1 MAKVPDLRSK
11 EQIAGQLMDGIRA
24 RVRKDLDLNQ
34 GSNLT
39 QITEAIA
46 QQLFK
51 SEANLISMIDA
62 MSADRSEGEQLQREA
77 RDANVPILPSLASTG
92 RVDISDVSFAK
103 ISSRVYAGQ
112 PAPVA
117 GSLKIYVAD
126 ASKFATAGG
135 RIYIGRGTTNVE
147 GPLTYTSVQAE
158 AGGSYWSITLA
169 ATSPTTKFHNLGEEV
184 TFAQGGNRF
193 IASNTTVQTAQGASI
208 TAVSFVTTSAATIID
223 GEVTVSNVPVRCQV
237 PGTIGNVA
245 RGAIREIIGV
255 AFNGIVFN
263 NLSFNNGRE
272 ADTEDDIRER
282 IKAYE
287 QAKSKG
293 TEQAIETASKDV
305 IAKDELKKVQSA
317 NVIRYADNSTDLV
330 FDDAGGGYEPNF
342 VGAPFETVIDSA
354 VGGENE
360 VQLRQKPIAQA
371 LVRNN
376 ATGPWPI
383 ENLSFLAVE
392 IAGEETVHQFL
403 DADFQVP
410 SSATAFEIAA
420 SINGDPN
427 INFLCATNDDGTY
440 IVLYPRDRSANDILV
455 KTPVSGTDAN
465 IALGFPLITSKTAR
479 MYKNDLPLEQDGRIA
494 FVQTRAKSSW
504 SPAISDGDTLIYKVD
519 KTPAVTTTFTLADF
533 QEIDPG
539 ATVSSLTSID
549 IWAQV
554 MNNLMPGVRASVIGD
569 IIQFESARGA
579 DDKAAIEIVGGTL
592 RNQIFSTTDTLF
604 SVGQAPDFTLNK
616 QTGQIGFTDS
626 LITGD
631 KITMGSQFTRGSAL
645 TSAIPNGP
653 TQNGRVWVLADG
665 GSLDIPP
672 GLKSNSQVTFS
683 KTGTLLT
690 ITATSPS
697 LVPEGFDEA
706 QVGDWLIVWANAS
719 DPAPLQS
726 NQGFWRIQSV
736 EEGEIVVDDG
746 TTARSN
752 LNISFTPITD
762 RIVIVRSEAPMQLLD
777 FTAQPLVTFLNS
789 ITTDLVGIDAQI
801 VGSRV
806 RISTKTFADDGE
818 IYFAAADQGG
828 SSLELP
834 IGTAIENTT
843 SHYGNVAA
851 TDTEAGV
858 PNFTHGALGQAIT
871 DVAFDLPDFEAL
883 GGEDGNFLTMLDKY
897 DAAAIDRIVDSNRLQ
912 RSFVT
917 GFDPSIDRLYTLPPI
932 YMQSPE
938 SVMQENDRFFLR
950 SSFKFSSED
959 STNAVVDGNAET
971 QSYTLAVAR
980 KLIVNSHSTPSNQD
994 FSADDS
1000 ESTLAL
1006 NDPASFYDFDFS
1018 NFKIHRQARQNLTDG
1033 TYDILFKNADFGP
1046 SGNRVRVGLMYPE
1059 SATQTEITHRFDI
1072 SEVVD
1077 AKIFLPATTVRA
1089 PSWDYTTSFTVSKT
1103 TTGGKDT
1110 ITYTWRSGTEPDFSN
1125 AGSDIHVGD
1134 VMFISASANQLAAN
1148 QGFQAR
1154 VIGVTPTSFTV
1165 ETPTG
1170 AFTNDNVSFSN
1181 MINQAGVITV
1191 TTSAPHNLT
1200 NGQRVG
1206 FWSTASYDGGVTF
1219 PFNTTY
1225 TVTVLNG
1232 TQFTVATPSGTPGS
1246 VLLSATQ
1253 VSNIVTITTGTPH
1266 DMIVGNVVLISGAGS
1281 PYDGLAAVS
1290 AVLSPNQF
1298 QFIKSGSAP
1307 AVATGRFDFQSFSA
1321 GTTVNITTATKAGTL
1336 VTANT
1341 ATPHGLAPGE
1351 IVQVAGVLL
1360 DAYAPATNYGVGA
1373 LVRYSGQNYISLQA
1387 GNIGNQPDISPTFWS
1402 VTTLDLG
1409 GKFIVDATPTGS
1421 QFQYYYSSNGTASG
1435 TGGTA
1440 TEYSASGS
1448 MARSLSG
1455 QTDENLA
1462 FAAVSTTAQEVVDY
1476 VATSM
1481 SDKLVSEV
1489 ANGNPSAPITM
1500 STEDN
1505 DLGSNYISTT
1515 VTNLYTFV
1523 TSRRAKI
1530 RFAAT
1535 IPAGSEVTLAGM
1547 GGAAAGYNGSYVI
1560 LDTYL
1565 DQGLGFI
1572 VSEIQLP
1579 SLAVATATLTP
1590 GGTATGST
1598 PMQMFVD
1605 GENVIQSNDLSSAPA
1620 LPMFTAKKQWVNSPD
1635 IGEEMRLVADTA
1647 DQLVRFWNKLVVTG
1661 VTNVGSVQLARY
1673 GRDIQISTQTF
1684 GGSGSIQVSG
1694 GTANSMNLAL
1704 SGAGQLIGSKLG
1716 AVNIPYEIRQGLIK
1730 GQWVR
1735 LENTVRQNR
1744 LLQLDETST
1753 IELHADGAEIT
1764 AGSGTFQT
1772 QRPITHTAATELKIE
1787 RHGAFVAII
1796 GIDGPSMG
1804 LITNGVKE
1812 GDWVRLNNVTETV
1825 WSTVVSY
1832 TIGQRVSYGG
1842 LNYTSLTNGNLN
1854 NQPDSSPTQWRHE
1867 EFDKAN
1873 QGVFQVVRIFGEDSF
1888 WIEHENA
1895 AEEVFKL
1902 GNLNNMKFYD
1912 HESVMPGDTLV
1923 ITTDSLGAS
1932 NVGRYTVV
1940 DESFGVGYSF
1950 PTSTRIWTATIP
1962 NPPVAP
1968 VTLGGEYTQ
1977 FNVEEE
1983 DPVRLWKR
1991 VFGVGPASGSDAVI
2005 ILDSPELTEKLTSS
2019 LGAQLIGQGKLGFD
2033 AGVTSDTGT
2042 IHSGI
2047 DAYKYYIGL
2056 IGELNK
2062 VIYGD
2067 PADRINYPGWRAAGT
2082 AIGVRPA
2089 IIRRVKASF
2098 SIRTKSGVPF
2108 VEIRDRVKAAIA
2120 GYVNGLA
2127 VGQSVSIS
2135 SMIAAASTIPGVVS
2149 VAVTFPTYDS
2159 ANDLIAIAANERAR
2173 VIDPTTD
2180 ITISLI

>member
-1 MAKVPDLRSK
+1 MAKVPELRSQQ
-11 EQIAGQLMDGIRA
+11 QIAGDTMDGVRA
-24 RVRKDLDLNQ
+24 RIRKDLDLNQ
-34 GSNLT
+34 ASNLT
-39 QITEAIA
+39 QLITAIS

-77 RDANVPILPSLASTG
+77 RDANVPILPALASTG
-92 RVDISDVSFAK
+92 RVDISDVSFK
-103 ISSRVYAGQ
+103 KLSTTVYAGQ

-117 GSLKIYVAD
+117 GSLKVYVAD
-126 ASKFATAGG
+126 ASSFAQAGG
-135 RIYIGRGTTNVE
+135 KVYIGRGTTNVE

-169 ATSPTTKFHNLGEEV
+169 GTSPTTKFHNLGEEV
-184 TFAQGGNRF
+184 TLAQGGNRF

-237 PGTIGNVA
+237 PGTIGNVS
-245 RGAIREIIGV
+245 RGAIREITGV
-255 AFNGIVFN
+255 SFSGIVFN

-272 ADTEDDIRER
+272 ADTEDDIRTR

-293 TEQAIETASKDV
+293 TEQAIETAAKDV

-330 FDDAGGGYEPNF
+330 FDDGVGYEPNF

-360 VQLRQKPIAQA
+360 VQLRQRPIAQA

-383 ENLSFLAVE
+383 ADLSFLSVE
-392 IAGEETVHQFL
+392 ISGEETTHQFL
-403 DADFQVP
+403 AADFQVP
-410 SSATAFEIAA
+410 SSATALEIAA

-440 IVLYPRDRSANDILV
+440 VVLYPRDRSKNDITV
-455 KTPVSGTDAN
+455 KAPVTGVDAN
-465 IALGFPLITSKTAR
+465 IALGFPLTTSKTAR
-479 MYKNDLPLEQDGRIA
+479 AYKNDLPLEQDGKIA

-504 SPAISDGDTLIYKVD
+504 SPAISDGDTLSYRVD
-519 KTPAVTTTFTLADF
+519 KTPEVTTVFNLTDF
-533 QEIDPG
+533 QAIDPG

-549 IWAQV
+549 IWAEV
-554 MNNLMPGVRASVIGD
+554 FNNLMPGVRATVIGD
-569 IIQFESARGA
+569 LIQFQSARGA
-579 DDKAAIEIVGGTL
+579 DDKAALEITGGTL
-592 RNQIFSTTDTLF
+592 KNQIFSTTDTLF

-616 QTGQIGFTDS
+616 QTGQMGFTDS

-653 TQNGRVWVLADG
+653 TQNGRIWLLTDG
-665 GSLDIPP
+665 GSLNIAP

-690 ITATSPS
+690 ISATSPS
-697 LVPEGFDEA
+697 LTPEGFDEA
-706 QVGDWLIVWANAS
+706 KVGDWLIVWANGT
-719 DPAPLQS
+719 DPAPLIS

-736 EEGEIVVDDG
+736 EVGQIVVDDG

-777 FTAQPLVTFLNS
+777 FAAQPLVNFLKT
-789 ITTDLVGIDAQI
+789 ITDDLVGVDAQI
-801 VGSRV
+801 VGSKV

-834 IGTAIENTT
+834 IGNAITNTT
-843 SHYGNVAA
+843 AHYGNVAA

-858 PNFTHGALGQAIT
+858 PNFTHGALGMAVSDT
-871 DVAFDLPDFEAL
+871 VFDLSNFEELA
-883 GGEDGNFLTMLDKY
+883 GEDGQFMTLLDKY
-897 DAAAIDRIVDSNRLQ
+897 DIPGISPVVDSNRGQ
-912 RSFVT
+912 RAFVT
-917 GFDPSIDRLYTLPPI
+917 GYDASVSQMRTLPPI

-938 SVMQENDRFFLR
+938 SVMQEDDRFFFR
-950 SSFKFSSED
+950 NPFKFYSGD
-959 STNAVVDGNAET
+959 TTNAVVDGNAET
-971 QSYTLAVAR
+971 ESYTLPVSR

-1006 NDPASFYDFDFS
+1006 NDPASFYNFDFS
-1018 NFKIHRQARQNLTDG
+1018 NFRIHRQARQTLTDG
-1033 TYDILFKNADFGP
+1033 VYEILFKNSDFGP
-1046 SGNRVRVGLMYPE
+1046 SGNRVRVGLLYPE
-1059 SATQTEITHRFDI
+1059 SSTQTAISHRFDL

-1077 AKIFLPATTVRA
+1077 AKIFLPASTVRT
-1089 PSWDYTTSFTVSKT
+1089 PTWDYTSSFSVSKT

-1110 ITYTWRSGTEPDFSN
+1110 ITYTWRSGTQPDFSN
-1125 AGSDIHVGD
+1125 TGSDVHVGD
-1134 VMFISASANQLAAN
+1134 IMFLSGSGNLLPANE
-1148 QGFQAR
+1148 GYQAR
-1154 VIGVTPTSFTV
+1154 VINVTPTSFAV
-1165 ETPTG
+1165 ETPAG
-1170 AFTNDNVSFSN
+1170 AFANDDVAFSV
-1181 MINQAGVITV
+1181 MLNQAGTIAV
-1191 TTSAPHNLT
+1191 TTAVPHNLST
-1200 NGQRVG
+1200 GQRVG
-1206 FWSTASYDGGVTF
+1206 FWNTASYDGGTTF

-1225 TVTVLNG
+1225 TVTVING
-1232 TQFTVATPSGTPGS
+1232 SQFTVATPAGVPGGTI
-1246 VLLSATQ
+1246 LSATQ
-1253 VSNIVTITTGTPH
+1253 VSNTITVTTNAAH
-1266 DMIVGNVVLISGAGS
+1266 NLIVGDVVLMSGAGS
-1281 PYDGLAAVS
+1281 PYDGLASVS
-1290 AVLSPNQF
+1290 AVLSANQF

-1321 GTTVNITTATKAGTL
+1321 GTTVNISTITKAATL

-1341 ATPHGLAPGE
+1341 STNHGLAPGD
-1351 IVQVAGVLL
+1351 IVNVAGVILN
-1360 DAYAPATNYGVGA
+1360 AYSGATTYAVGD
-1373 LVRYSGQNYISLQA
+1373 LVRYSGQNYQSLQA
-1387 GNIGNQPDISPTFWS
+1387 GNIAHQPDISPTFWS
-1402 VTTLDLG
+1402 ATSLDLG
-1409 GKFIVDATPTGS
+1409 GKFIVDSTPTLT
-1421 QFQYYYSSNGTASG
+1421 QFTYYYAESGAAAG

-1440 TEYSASGS
+1440 TKYKATGS
-1448 MARSLSG
+1448 MARSLAG
-1455 QTDENLA
+1455 QTDENLS
-1462 FAAVSTTAQEVVDY
+1462 FASVSTTAQEIVDY
-1476 VATSM
+1476 VSTNM
-1481 SDKLVSEV
+1481 SDKLVAEST
-1489 ANGNPSAPITM
+1489 GSPSAVITR

-1515 VTNLYTFV
+1515 VTGFYTFL
-1523 TSRRAKI
+1523 TSRRAKL
-1530 RFAAT
+1530 RTAAA
-1535 IPAGSEVTLAGM
+1535 IPAGSEITVSGM
-1547 GGAAAGYNGSYVI
+1547 SGGGAAFNGSYIV
-1560 LDTYL
+1560 LDSYL

-1572 VSEIQLP
+1572 VSEIQLA
-1579 SLAVATATLTP
+1579 SLAPSTGSFTP
-1590 GGTATGST
+1590 GGTVTGST
-1598 PMQMFVD
+1598 PLQMFQD
-1605 GENVIQSNDLSSAPA
+1605 GENFVASNDLSAAIS

-1635 IGEEMRLVADTA
+1635 IGEELRLVADTA
-1647 DQLVRFWNKLVVTG
+1647 DQLVRFWNELVVTG
-1661 VTNVGSVQLARY
+1661 VTNVGAVQLARY
-1673 GRDIQISTQTF
+1673 GRDIQVSTQTF

-1694 GTANSMNLAL
+1694 GTANTLNLAL
-1704 SGAGQLIGSKLG
+1704 SGAGSLIGSKLG
-1716 AVNIPYEIRQGLIK
+1716 AVTIPYEIRQGLIK
-1730 GQWVR
+1730 GQWLR

-1744 LLQLDETST
+1744 LIQLDETTT
-1753 IELHADGAEIT
+1753 IQLHGDGAEIT

-1772 QRPITHTAATELKIE
+1772 QRAVGHSATTELKIE
-1787 RHGAFVAII
+1787 RHGGFLAII
-1796 GIDGPSMG
+1796 GIGGTSMG

-1812 GDWVRLNNVTETV
+1812 GDWVRLNNVTETA
-1825 WSTVVSY
+1825 WSSVVTYS
-1832 TIGQRVSYGG
+1832 IGQRVSFGG
-1842 LNYTSLTNGNLN
+1842 LNYTSLTNSNLN
-1854 NQPDSSPTQWRHE
+1854 NEPDTSPANWAHQ

-1873 QGVFQVVRIFGEDSF
+1873 QGVFQVVRIFGQDSF
-1888 WIEHENA
+1888 WIEHDNA
-1895 AEEVFKL
+1895 AEEVIKL
-1902 GNLNNMKFYD
+1902 GNANNMKFYD

-1923 ITTDSLGAS
+1923 ITTDSLGAQ

-1950 PTSTRIWTATIP
+1950 PTSNRIWTENIP
-1962 NPPVAP
+1962 SPPVSP
-1968 VTLGGEYTQ
+1968 VTLGGESSQ
-1977 FNVEEE
+1977 FNVEEGE
-1983 DPVRLWKR
+1983 PVRLWKR
-1991 VFGVGPASGSDAVI
+1991 VFGMGPSQGSDAVI

-2019 LGAQLIGQGKLGFD
+2019 LGAQLIGGGKLGFD
-2033 AGVTSDTGT
+2033 ADVTSATGS

-2067 PADRINYPGWRAAGT
+2067 PSDRINYPGWRAAGT
-2082 AIGVRPA
+2082 AIGIRAA
-2089 IIRRVKASF
+2089 ILKHIKASF

-2108 VEIRDRVKAAIA
+2108 TEIRDRVKAAVA
-2120 GYVNGLA
+2120 GYVNSLD

-2135 SMIAAASTIPGVVS
+2135 RMIAAANTIPGVVS

-2159 ANDLIAIAANERAR
+2159 ANDLIAVAANERAR